1 MFVLSLC
8 LFGQD
13 TLIPILMLFHP
24 ESVTSSIIHDLHF
37 QIKTSAQ
44 TEATSATR
52 TTLPVI
58 IALEATHV
66 HVTAD
71 T

>member
-1 MFVLSLC
+1 MFGAEVMVC
-8 LFGQD
+8 
-13 TLIPILMLFHP
+13 
-24 ESVTSSIIHDLHF
+24 SIVNDLHL

-52 TTLPVI
+52 TTLPARI
-58 IALEATHV
+58 PLEATHV